1 MYFNFVRGWG
11 EKREHIFFPPVHPPE
26 TYIPYNYINT
36 NQDGLISVD
45 GPLSMFAEFVVV

>member
-11 EKREHIFFPPVHPPE
+11 EKREQIFFPPE

-45 GPLSMFAEFVVV
+45 GPLSLFAEFVVV